1 MLNNKRNLFVLA
13 LSVVTIILSASTN
26 LYAGAWVLPKG
37 QLYMELYSKYYYA
50 DSDFDSDGTG
60 KIPKAN
66 NGAYH
71 ETYLEYKFEYGLFD
85 KVNLLF
91 SIPYKFAL
99 SEDDNGEHRNT
110 GLADV
115 WTGVKLNILEKPIV
129 TSLQFRVKFPTM
141 YDKNESPALGTEYI
155 DGEAKILLGK
165 SFITIPSFIGV
176 ELGYR
181 GRGGKNTDDEIPYF
195 VEAGYFP
202 TKRIM
207 LKATLDGVEGLAG
220 TGPEEDYA
228 KWGVAA
234 AYSFVG
240 GFSSVTRAEKSFNIE
255 LGYNNTF
262 KGKNTGVGSEGV
274 VKASYQ
280 F

>member
-1 MLNNKRNLFVLA
+1 MLTNKRNLPVLT
-13 LSVVTIILSASTN
+13 LSVLTIILFAGTN
-26 LYAGAWVLPKG
+26 LYAGAWMLPKG

-60 KIPKAN
+60 KIAKAN

-99 SEDDNGEHRNT
+99 SEDDTGEHRNT
-110 GLADV
+110 GLGDI
-115 WTGVKLNILEKPIV
+115 WTGVKFNILQKPVV
-129 TSLQFRVKFPTM
+129 TSMQFKVKLPTM
-141 YDKNESPALGTEYI
+141 YDKQESPSLGTEYV
-155 DGEAKILLGK
+155 DGEARVLLGK
-165 SFITIPSFIGV
+165 SFVRIPSFVGLEV
-176 ELGYR
+176 GYK
-181 GRGGKNTDDEIPYF
+181 GRGGAQNDEIPYL
-195 VEAGYFP
+195 VEAGYYP

-207 LKATLDGVEGLAG
+207 LKGLLDGVEGLAG
-220 TGPEEDYA
+220 TGSEEDYA

-234 AYSFVG
+234 AYSFIG
-240 GFSSVTRAEKSFNIE
+240 GFSSITRTEKSFNIE

-274 VKASYQ
+274 VKVSYQ